1 MTENNDLTG
10 LMQAEGGALCATVLL
25 VFLIRLLILRDNR
38 RTQRKLKIDLEG
50 QKKCGGYLFFI
61 GLGLYIANF
70 GLCIAGVQI
79 ISQNTCIFSLI
90 NIQWLKT
97 RSFVIYEL
105 INVYISRN
113 VLTRIV
119 QLFLFYR
126 SSKHHEF
133 TYARNQQNS
142 TVWLGV
148 LRFLLPCQDRG
159 ACRVDAVRC
168 LCRTFSGFHDVI
180 SKYVTVYFYKMNH
193 RDYNEHRNYLYT

>member
-10 LMQAEGGALCATVLL
+10 LMQAEGGALCATILF

-90 NIQWLKT
+90 NIQ
-97 RSFVIYEL
+97 
-105 INVYISRN
+105 
-113 VLTRIV
+113 
-119 QLFLFYR
+119 
-126 SSKHHEF
+126 
-133 TYARNQQNS
+133 
-142 TVWLGV
+142 
-148 LRFLLPCQDRG
+148 
-159 ACRVDAVRC
+159 
-168 LCRTFSGFHDVI
+168 
-180 SKYVTVYFYKMNH
+180 
-193 RDYNEHRNYLYT
+193 